1 MSEKTASCYVGIDVS
16 KKKLDL
22 CILPQRIF
30 LQEPNTGDFKE
41 LLDKLKPYS
50 PTLVVAESSG
60 GYDKS
65 VLKALFQAG
74 IPVSQEHALRI
85 HHHAQSRGKRSKT
98 DPIDAETI
106 AHYAQC
112 YADQIQP
119 MACWDEKQERLQ
131 QLVKRRLDLVG
142 LCVREKNR
150 LKAPSLCSEVQKSC
164 STVLEALQ
172 KELKQIEEQIAQWIQ
187 KDEILQKKKE
197 LILSVPGMGKVCA
210 HVLLTHL
217 PELGK
222 KSNKTIA
229 SLVGVAPFA
238 RQSGQYRGERHIA
251 GGRSEVRSVLFIAM
265 MCGVRFNPVLQKF
278 YQHLIQKG
286 KKPKVAKIACIRKL
300 LCILNAMLT
309 KQESFQS
316 T

>member
-1 MSEKTASCYVGIDVS
+1 M
-16 KKKLDL
+16 
-22 CILPQRIF
+22 CILPQRVF

-50 PTLVVAESSG
+50 PALAVAESSG
-60 GYDKS
+60 GYDKN

-119 MACWDEKQERLQ
+119 ITCWDEGKETLQ
-131 QLVKRRLDLVG
+131 QLVKRRSDLVRI
-142 LCVREKNR
+142 CVREKNR
-150 LKAPSLCSEVQKSC
+150 LKAPSLCSEIQESC
-164 STVLEALQ
+164 SIVLKALLE
-172 KELKQIEEQIAQWIQ
+172 ELKRIEAQIAQWIQ

-197 LILSVPGMGKVCA
+197 LLLSVPGLGEVSA

-217 PELGK
+217 PELGE

-238 RQSGQYRGERHIA
+238 RQSGQYRGERHIG

-265 MCGVRFNPVLQKF
+265 MCAVRHNPVLQKF
-278 YQHLIQKG
+278 YQHLINKG

-300 LCILNAMLT
+300 LCILNAMLA
-309 KQESFQS
+309 KQKTFKAA
-316 T
+316 